1 MADRV
6 GVAVTGGCAV
16 AARAIRLLI
25 VELAGAAAIGLGP
38 SRG

>member
-16 AARAIRLLI
+16 TARAIRLLI